1 MPERLPERR
10 RRRRP
15 DLRKLMIVLPSLFTV
30 SSIFCGVYSIM
41 LSSGETTGDNFY
53 RAAVAIFFGNFFDA
67 FDGRVA
73 RMTKTQ
79 SDFGVELDSLADVI
93 TFGVAPAILV
103 YKWALY
109 GLGFAGI
116 VIAGVYAACGAIR
129 LARFNV
135 LAHAE
140 EGVQR
145 FFVGLPIPLAAG
157 MLVSLVIALQRQR
170 SPVDAFAPWPIAVL
184 VLVLAFLMVS
194 TIRYRTFKDAG
205 LNPRTLLI
213 FMLVLALGVVVAYR
227 GRPSLVLLVYFSV
240 YILLGLGEELFFGR
254 RRRAAARERAA
265 KAGEPASDSESDEPL
280 LPAEEDDDVTLESA
294 PAAAGAGA
302 AAARARAADDD
313 GEPES

>member
-41 LSSGETTGDNFY
+41 LSSGETTSDNFY

-116 VIAGVYAACGAIR
+116 LIAAVYASCGAIR

-135 LAHAE
+135 LAHSE
-140 EGVQR
+140 GGVQR
-145 FFVGLPIPLAAG
+145 FFIGLPIPLAAG
-157 MLVSLVIALQRQR
+157 MLVSLVIAVQQPR
-170 SPVDAFAPWPIAVL
+170 SPAAEGVALWGIAIL

-194 TIRYRTFKDAG
+194 TIRYRTFKEAG
-205 LNPRTLLI
+205 LNPRTLLVFLLI
-213 FMLVLALGVVVAYR
+213 TVVGVAVAIR
-227 GRPSLVLLVYFSV
+227 GRPSLVLLVYFSI
-240 YILLGLGEELFFGR
+240 YILLGLAEEALFGR
-254 RRRAAARERAA
+254 RRRAAARAA
-265 KAGEPASDSESDEPL
+265 QVATQVPEPEEPL
-280 LPAEEDDDVTLESA
+280 LPAEEDEVPLET
-294 PAAAGAGA
+294 AAATASGGGT
-302 AAARARAADDD
+302 DE
-313 GEPES
+313 GEHDA

>member
-41 LSSGETTGDNFY
+41 LSSGETNGDNFY

-116 VIAGVYAACGAIR
+116 AIAAIYAACGAIR

-135 LAHAE
+135 LAHSEA
-140 EGVQR
+140 GVQR

-157 MLVSLVIALQRQR
+157 MLVSLVIALQPQR
-170 SPVDAFAPWPIAVL
+170 PPDGFALWPIAVL

-213 FMLVLALGVVVAYR
+213 FVLVLALGVVVAYR

-254 RRRAAARERAA
+254 RRRAATRAHEGPP
-265 KAGEPASDSESDEPL
+265 GELVPDDESEEPI
-280 LPAEEDDDVTLESA
+280 LPAEEDDVAALESA
-294 PAAAGAGA
+294 PATAGASATG
-302 AAARARAADDD
+302 DD
-313 GEPES
+313 GERES

>member
-1 MPERLPERR
+1 MPQPVPERR

-41 LSSGETTGDNFY
+41 LSAGENTGDNFY

-116 VIAGVYAACGAIR
+116 LIAAVYASCGAIR

-135 LAHAE
+135 MAHAE
-140 EGVQR
+140 GGVQR

-157 MLVSLVIALQRQR
+157 MLVSLVIALQHQR
-170 SPVDAFAPWPIAVL
+170 SPNDGFAVWPIAVL

-194 TIRYRTFKDAG
+194 NVRYRTFKDAG

-213 FMLVLALGVVVAYR
+213 FVLVIALGVVVAYR
-227 GRPSLVLLVYFSV
+227 GRPSLVLLVYFSA

-254 RRRAAARERAA
+254 RRRAAARAHAA
-265 KAGEPASDSESDEPL
+265 ESATAGTESDVEEPI
-280 LPAEEDDDVTLESA
+280 LPAEEDDVALESA
-294 PAAAGAGA
+294 PAAAGAAGA
-302 AAARARAADDD
+302 PDD
-313 GEPES
+313 GEEEP